1 MDNRGCGPAAW
12 MHLYRSTQS
21 TLWNIGLSTFAPA
34 PKTVK
39 RGMFPPL
46 AKISSLRRGFRLP
59 LRRL

>member
-1 MDNRGCGPAAW
+1 